1 MVDLIFL
8 TGVTGLVGGNLAVSL
23 LKTRPDSRLVLL
35 VRAQSEDDARLRV
48 YSRLQQADPEMR
60 PALFDERLQIVT
72 GDVTDPGL
80 WAPGSTL
87 DTLSQQITHVIHCA
101 ASVSFQQTLEEAR
114 RVNCDGA
121 LRVMEFARSA
131 MRSGRLQRVAYVG
144 TAFVSGDREGTILE
158 EDLQHNQKFSNAYE
172 QSKYEAEIAVRR
184 LYPDLPLT
192 ILRPSIIVGDSAS
205 GRTTAFNVL
214 YSPLRMI
221 HHGMLKVL
229 PGSRRVPLDI
239 VPVDF
244 VVRAMMHIL
253 FGRNEGVGLT
263 YHLTAGS
270 AAASSLGEVT
280 DLAIGYFNQQ
290 TSGPA
295 IPRLTFI
302 PWGVF
307 HAIRRLLGRH
317 ARKAIGALMLYEP
330 YLSVCR
336 VFDTSNTR
344 AALEGTG
351 ISPPP
356 FQDYYREIL
365 GFCLQTNWGK
375 RIPRTGFHP

>member
-1 MVDLIFL
+1 
-8 TGVTGLVGGNLAVSL
+8 
-23 LKTRPDSRLVLL
+23 
-35 VRAQSEDDARLRV
+35 
-48 YSRLQQADPEMR
+48 
-60 PALFDERLQIVT
+60 
-72 GDVTDPGL
+72 
-80 WAPGSTL
+80 
-87 DTLSQQITHVIHCA
+87 
-101 ASVSFQQTLEEAR
+101 
-114 RVNCDGA
+114 
-121 LRVMEFARSA
+121 
-131 MRSGRLQRVAYVG
+131 
-144 TAFVSGDREGTILE
+144 
-158 EDLQHNQKFSNAYE
+158 
-172 QSKYEAEIAVRR
+172 
-184 LYPDLPLT
+184 
-192 ILRPSIIVGDSAS
+192 
-205 GRTTAFNVL
+205 VL